1 MTGTP
6 SRDLASEDLWRS
18 SQERAQRRRAAARHR
33 RNVKRISVPL
43 GVTADEP
50 PATTLDD
57 EPCADHTLGSE
68 AVAIAERHLG
78 APHRFGGCDPS
89 GFDCSGLVVHVYAEL
104 EVALPHFAAAQFHEG
119 RHIGLDE
126 LHRGDLVFFDG
137 LDHVGIYAG
146 GGRFIHAPQT
156 GDHVLVSSLTSGW
169 YADHCDGAVRI
180 G

>member
-1 MTGTP
+1 VRSVSHAGGTTTSAP

-18 SQERAQRRRAAARHR
+18 SQERALRRRAAARHR
-33 RNVKRISVPL
+33 RTVTRVSVPPA
-43 GVTADEP
+43 VTAGGDE
-50 PATTLDD
+50 
-57 EPCADHTLGSE
+57 TLGTR
-68 AVAIAERHLG
+68 AAAIAERHLG
-78 APHRFGGCDPS
+78 VPYRFGGCDPT

-104 EVALPHFAAAQFHEG
+104 DVRLPHFAAAQYREG
-119 RHIGLDE
+119 RQIGIDD

-146 GGRFIHAPQT
+146 GGRFIHASHT
-156 GDHVLVSSLTSGW
+156 GDDVHVSSLMSGW

>member
-6 SRDLASEDLWRS
+6 SRDLASEELWRS
-18 SQERAQRRRAAARHR
+18 AQERAQRRRAAARHR
-33 RNVKRISVPL
+33 RSVKRITVPL
-43 GVTADEP
+43 AVTA
-50 PATTLDD
+50 AGDD
-57 EPCADHTLGSE
+57 TLGTR
-68 AVAIAERHLG
+68 AVAVAERHLG
-78 APHRFGGCDPS
+78 APYCFGGCDPE

-104 EVALPHFAAAQFHEG
+104 GVRLPHFAAAQFHEG
-119 RHIGLDE
+119 RRVGIDD

-156 GDHVLVSSLTSGW
+156 GDHVRISSLTSGW
-169 YADHCDGAVRI
+169 YTDHFDGAVRI